1 MAVRTQV
8 QMLSDLIEGLNE
20 MEGAAG
26 QLVTQQ
32 QNPKWMAVR
41 DMVQIIK
48 DGFIGQ
54 AVTSRSTEL

>member
-1 MAVRTQV
+1 MAKRSQV

-20 MEGAAG
+20 MEGAAS
-26 QLVTQQ
+26 QLVTIQ

-54 AVTSRSTEL
+54 AVMSRNVE